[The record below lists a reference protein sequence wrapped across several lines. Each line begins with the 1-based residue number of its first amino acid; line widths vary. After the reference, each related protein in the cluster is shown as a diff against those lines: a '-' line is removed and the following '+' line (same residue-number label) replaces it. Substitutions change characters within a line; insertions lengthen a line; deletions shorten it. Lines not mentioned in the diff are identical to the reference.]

1 MIKIKNL
8 NFLQEFKMLIQV
20 SKQSPSLIYIQSRL
34 LTQGFLQNS
43 RAKSN
48 ESIES
53 NVNNINSLINEREKI
68 NQLLVEFDYF
78 GDKECQNN
86 WLKTSRG
93 YQIEHASI
101 STQFPEEGDILNQI
115 VSSIDPITIA
125 QTQLNILVE
134 TLDKLK

>member
-1 MIKIKNL
+1 MIKIKNQ

-20 SKQSPSLIYIQSRL
+20 SKLSPSLIYIQSRL

-86 WLKTSRG
+86 
-93 YQIEHASI
+93 
-101 STQFPEEGDILNQI
+101 
-115 VSSIDPITIA
+115 
-125 QTQLNILVE
+125 
-134 TLDKLK
+134 